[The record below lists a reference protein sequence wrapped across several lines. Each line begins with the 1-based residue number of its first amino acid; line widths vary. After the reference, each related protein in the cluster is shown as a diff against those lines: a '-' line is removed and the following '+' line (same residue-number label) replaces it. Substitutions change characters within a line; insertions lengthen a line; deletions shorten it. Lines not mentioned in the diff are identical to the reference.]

1 MPAFVKYTVF
11 LSSTHDDLQ
20 HEREQVADAILKLG
34 HIPCGMEQF
43 SAGSGRGWNVITQ
56 TIDICDY
63 YVLIVAGRYGTMFP
77 GEDVSWTEKEYNY
90 ARSRNL
96 DPLAFLRH
104 RDHTISSRM
113 DDEPSAIMHRQAFIR
128 RIDEECRRELWTTSE
143 DLCARVTMALTKQ
156 IADDQRLGRNRPG
169 WFRGDD
175 LPGDAKVTSELAR
188 LSAENAELRAAL
200 ARALTPLKPSLQIQ
214 TRRGDPIPEKL
225 ELQLI
230 QYSMTPDSESA
241 NPTLSGA
248 VVVAA
253 EKVVIGANEGDLLPT
268 QGREAVSEDDLE
280 EAKHLREWVRAL
292 SRLFWIRLQVA
303 NSGPVPARDVRVRV
317 TVSPV
322 EFVAYA
328 DLDHFSKYRRP
339 MGDTDDREY
348 KSDGSV
354 AIVSNSE
361 SEEAVFIHKIPSV
374 GVDRKQILTGMAFLA
389 LGDLATEQIVTV
401 NISMDEESGAKSQGQ
416 MQLRLTTGPIWS
428 GNASAIRDHANAL
441 RMMLRE

>member
-77 GEDVSWTEKEYNY
+77 GEEVSWTEKEYNY

-104 RDHTISSRM
+104 RDHIIGSRM

-156 IADDQRLGRNRPG
+156 IADDQRLGRSRPG

-175 LPGDAKVTSELAR
+175 LPGDAKVTNELAR

-200 ARALTPLKPSLQIQ
+200 SRALTPLKPSLQIK
-214 TRRGDPIPEKL
+214 TRQGDPIPEKL
-225 ELQLI
+225 ELELL
-230 QYSMTPDSESA
+230 QYSLTPDSESA
-241 NPTLSGA
+241 SPTLSIGD
-248 VVVAA
+248 VVVAENVA
-253 EKVVIGANEGDLLPT
+253 IGANEGEHIPI
-268 QGREAVSEDDLE
+268 QGREAVSEYDLE
-280 EAKHLREWVRAL
+280 QANRLRNWVSAV

-317 TVSPV
+317 AVSPV
-322 EFVAYA
+322 QFVAYGR
-328 DLDHFSKYRRP
+328 LSPFMEYLPSI
-339 MGDTDDREY
+339 GDVDDQN
-348 KSDGSV
+348 DPIGGLSV
-354 AIVSNSE
+354 ARVSDPE
-361 SEEAVFIHKIPSV
+361 SEEAVFLHRISSV
-374 GVDRKQILTGMAFLA
+374 GVNRKEILWGMAFLA
-389 LGDLATEQIVTV
+389 IGDLAAEQKVTV
-401 NISMDEESGAKSQGQ
+401 NISIDEESGFKGQ
-416 MQLRLTTGPIWS
+416 
-428 GNASAIRDHANAL
+428 ASVIA
-441 RMMLRE
+441 